1 MTEGMKLA
9 RLYTARKSLIK
20 EKVRHQV
27 ALFLYLCWRNQQ
39 PGLLSA
45 SSKSLAI
52 MNIPASIS
60 SSSVPG
66 FTQGQN
72 SNDIPQRMYSK
83 LELAQLYFPDA
94 IDKSVARRHLM
105 AWIQQCVPLWQNIQR
120 MGYRKGS
127 QFFTP
132 RMVKCIVDY
141 LGEPG

>member
-1 MTEGMKLA
+1 
-9 RLYTARKSLIK
+9 
-20 EKVRHQV
+20 
-27 ALFLYLCWRNQQ
+27 
-39 PGLLSA
+39 
-45 SSKSLAI
+45 
-52 MNIPASIS
+52 
-60 SSSVPG
+60 
-66 FTQGQN
+66 
-72 SNDIPQRMYSK
+72 MYSK

-141 LGEPG
+141 LGGTGVKYVIIGNGKRKWYINVNARD

>member
-1 MTEGMKLA
+1 
-9 RLYTARKSLIK
+9 
-20 EKVRHQV
+20 
-27 ALFLYLCWRNQQ
+27 
-39 PGLLSA
+39 
-45 SSKSLAI
+45 

-60 SSSVPG
+60 SPSFPD
-66 FTQGQN
+66 FTQEQC
-72 SNDIPQRMYSK
+72 SSDIPQRMYSK

>member
-1 MTEGMKLA
+1 
-9 RLYTARKSLIK
+9 
-20 EKVRHQV
+20 
-27 ALFLYLCWRNQQ
+27 
-39 PGLLSA
+39 
-45 SSKSLAI
+45 

-60 SSSVPG
+60 SPSFPD
-66 FTQGQN
+66 FTQGQC
-72 SNDIPQRMYSK
+72 SSDIPQRMYSK

-141 LGEPG
+141 LGEPGKSM